1 MRISARCDYSLAAL
15 LELALHWP
23 SEEPMQIQDIAK
35 NQDIPLRYLVQI
47 LIRLKSKGW
56 VESVRGQSGGY
67 RLKKRPDQ
75 ISLGE
80 VLRDIEGPVLPV
92 VESTSSSKRMNVF
105 NGTWRNVEKAIND
118 VVNSVT
124 FDDLRN
130 KIKNEKNV
138 PMYVI

>member
-1 MRISARCDYSLAAL
+1 
-15 LELALHWP
+15 
-23 SEEPMQIQDIAK
+23 MQIQDIAK